1 VSSSPDVAS
10 GSVDDAPEESAVSVA
25 APEVTS
31 RVEGTSSDVPL
42 PSSRPLEETSLGSVE
57 EGTVVGDAVEDGGFV
72 GNGEGAAV
80 ELGFGV
86 VGVALGTPVGA
97 DVVGGSD
104 NELVSEGSLPQATA
118 KHAKL
123 NTEKGRT
130 LMLRSA

>member
-1 VSSSPDVAS
+1 M
-10 GSVDDAPEESAVSVA
+10 
-25 APEVTS
+25 
-31 RVEGTSSDVPL
+31 
-42 PSSRPLEETSLGSVE
+42 
-57 EGTVVGDAVEDGGFV
+57 VGDAVEDGGFV